1 MRINPYIKV
10 IKRLASQ
17 LPILL
22 VLADLVFEASASSD
36 PEQSQRKL
44 SRGNQLLN
52 AGQLADALTEYHAAI
67 DADNKN
73 YQAYY
78 FRATVYLAMS
88 KARAAL
94 PDLNQ
99 VINLQP
105 SFLKAR
111 LLRGNLLMKMGRFN
125 DAQTDYEA
133 VLAREDHAEAKN
145 KIEEI
150 RPLRRN
156 VNHASAL
163 IQQKQFNH
171 AVELLNKVI
180 DSCPFNAEFREL
192 RANAL
197 ENLGELRKAISDLK
211 PTVIL
216 RLDNREAYLKM
227 SVLWYKLGDIEQ
239 SLEEVRQC
247 LKLDQEHKLCKAHYK
262 HVKKINKTFLK
273 GKQYMGESDWTEAIK
288 RFEKVLTME
297 PNVPNLTVEM
307 KLKICECFMK
317 NGEHENAVK
326 SAADVLAVEPDNIP
340 AFITSSDARIQLALY
355 EEAVGDLKKAM
366 QIDDNYPG
374 LKKKLEEAQRM
385 LKQSQKKD
393 YYKILGVP
401 RNARKQEILKSY
413 RKLAREWH
421 PDNFRD
427 EKEKKNAEAKF
438 IDIASA
444 KEVLTDPEKT
454 KIFNKGFDPLDQEDM
469 EKYEAEQHRKNTES
483 IFEQFFGSAEKQK
496 EEKKDPRASVDDL
509 FASFTSNKHK
519 KGEEFFK
526 SNVVRDEQKEEEE
539 RVRLEEEARRR
550 REEAIRK
557 QREEQ
562 MRRNQEILRQKR
574 EQMRLEQLRL
584 EKLRIEKMKQEILAA
599 KKRKRQ
605 QEEKLRLEREELLRK
620 KKEAE
625 ELEIKKKEQAK
636 KRKARKKKLKKAK
649 KKFTRGTDGKWYFKN
664 HQGRW
669 EVGDPDQEEN
679 EDEDQESYTDSNGN
693 VYVKGKDGSWYMRV
707 KTPPKKSSKRSSR
720 NLPQGLFYD
729 ENNEVVDKTGNF
741 YKRRVDGKYVK
752 TSSAK
757 KPSLANR
764 EQRKAHNIA
773 QNDKNFFR
781 DGEGNM
787 FLKDVHGNLIKVKKN
802 SVESVKEE
810 KVGPSADE
818 IEKERRRKEYLRK
831 QAEFKKHMFNA
842 ARFAHEEL

>member
-317 NGEHENAVK
+317 WGANLPRALDACYK
-326 SAADVLAVEPDNIP
+326 SIRIMQPKDPRAALCYIYLAYVHQRYGKYH
-340 AFITSSDARIQLALY
+340 T
-355 EEAVGDLKKAM
+355 AVGDLKKAM

-444 KEVLTDPEKT
+444 KEVLTDPEKR
-454 KIFNKGFDPLDQEDM
+454 KQFDSGVDPLDP
-469 EKYEAEQHRKNTES
+469 EAQQGGGGRRGGFNPFGGGGG
-483 IFEQFFGSAEKQK
+483 FEFHFG
-496 EEKKDPRASVDDL
+496 
-509 FASFTSNKHK
+509 
-519 KGEEFFK
+519 G
-526 SNVVRDEQKEEEE
+526 
-539 RVRLEEEARRR
+539 
-550 REEAIRK
+550 
-557 QREEQ
+557 
-562 MRRNQEILRQKR
+562 
-574 EQMRLEQLRL
+574 
-584 EKLRIEKMKQEILAA
+584 
-599 KKRKRQ
+599 
-605 QEEKLRLEREELLRK
+605 
-620 KKEAE
+620 
-625 ELEIKKKEQAK
+625 
-636 KRKARKKKLKKAK
+636 
-649 KKFTRGTDGKWYFKN
+649 
-664 HQGRW
+664 
-669 EVGDPDQEEN
+669 
-679 EDEDQESYTDSNGN
+679 
-693 VYVKGKDGSWYMRV
+693 
-707 KTPPKKSSKRSSR
+707 
-720 NLPQGLFYD
+720 
-729 ENNEVVDKTGNF
+729 GNF
-741 YKRRVDGKYVK
+741 
-752 TSSAK
+752 
-757 KPSLANR
+757 
-764 EQRKAHNIA
+764 
-773 QNDKNFFR
+773 
-781 DGEGNM
+781 
-787 FLKDVHGNLIKVKKN
+787 HGFH
-802 SVESVKEE
+802 
-810 KVGPSADE
+810 DD
-818 IEKERRRKEYLRK
+818 
-831 QAEFKKHMFNA
+831 F
-842 ARFAHEEL
+842 